1 MFLIRIGYK
10 EGVIEGDEVEMIGRV
25 FWLNDKSVWDI
36 MIFWIVI
43 IYLYSD
49 LIIVEVKLDIIS
61 F

>member
-36 MIFWIVI
+36 MIF
-43 IYLYSD
+43 
-49 LIIVEVKLDIIS
+49 
-61 F
+61 